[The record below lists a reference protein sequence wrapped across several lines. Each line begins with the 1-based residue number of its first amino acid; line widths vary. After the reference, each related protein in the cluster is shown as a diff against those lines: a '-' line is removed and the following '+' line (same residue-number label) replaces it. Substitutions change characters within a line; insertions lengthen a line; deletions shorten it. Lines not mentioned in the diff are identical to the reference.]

1 MEKIWRLA
9 DAFSMTANRLI
20 GFAAYRIKAD
30 RQSIYNLF
38 FKLLEETGVYAGK
51 GKGKLPFGRNFVHKQ
66 IRN

>member
-9 DAFSMTANRLI
+9 GCFQYDS
-20 GFAAYRIKAD
+20 KPAD
-30 RQSIYNLF
+30 WFCSLQDKSRQAEHLQLF

-51 GKGKLPFGRNFVHKQ
+51 GKGKLSFGRNFVHKQ

>member
-1 MEKIWRLA
+1 MI
-9 DAFSMTANRLI
+9 ANRLI

-51 GKGKLPFGRNFVHKQ
+51 GKGKLPFGSNFVHKQ